1 MYTSHRYPLELKME
15 AVQLI
20 RNGMSF
26 RQASKACGIPRSS
39 IWNWHKTLDEDTLDL
54 YACNSE
60 KTRKVNEVDLDN
72 LPDDPNELKKI
83 IFDMQFE
90 MDLKE
95 ALVDILKKDPGV
107 DPKKLANKEKAI
119 LVDALSSKKMYSI
132 GQILSYVN
140 LAPATFYYHKKK
152 MGTDQQQ
159 TLTTAIR
166 EICTLHPEFG
176 YRRVKYVLAQEDDV
190 YAHVSEKR
198 IRRIMKQYGLQPS
211 RRRKCSRYSSYDA
224 RKDTEDGIANVPLQ
238 EDGTHVFVTSK
249 PNTLWVSDVTEFL
262 LPNSDR
268 VFLSPV
274 LDCFDSSLRSWQIN
288 TSEKAED
295 LTNPSLRRAVP
306 CLSKDDKCFVH
317 TDRGGHY
324 FSFGWRD
331 ICEKFNIT
339 RSMSRKGCSPDN
351 ARMEGFFGRLKM
363 EFFDTRS
370 WEGVSTNQFIEQLD
384 KWLVYYNEMRPKQS
398 LGWLS
403 PMQYRRRYYE
413 AA

>member
-1 MYTSHRYPLELKME
+1 M
-15 AVQLI
+15 
-20 RNGMSF
+20 
-26 RQASKACGIPRSS
+26 
-39 IWNWHKTLDEDTLDL
+39 
-54 YACNSE
+54 
-60 KTRKVNEVDLDN
+60 DLDN

-166 EICTLHPEFG
+166 EICALHPEFG

-198 IRRIMKQYGLQPS
+198 IRRIMKQYGLHLLAGVS
-211 RRRKCSRYSSYDA
+211 VHA
-224 RKDTEDGIANVPLQ
+224 IAPMRLAKIQKTVLLMFLFKKTVPMSLI
-238 EDGTHVFVTSK
+238 TSK